1 MFSKFFTTIFLGIG
15 LVAFSFSNNYSME
28 KKEEVKKEEKKE
40 VSEAERAYYKDHPWD
55 FVEKKFVEEPYQL
68 DAKPTS
74 DLHKKELK
82 IYSSISSI
90 YWTLLAL
97 LLKFGQSGDERH
109 DMPFWGGM
117 ALFTL
122 VPLTPI
128 IGLLHWYLDARY
140 KKILYLEK
148 EIDILISILKDFDS
162 KLDNDSKELLPE
174 DLHKTFASLRAVYD
188 KEGRDGVKREWGKV
202 HQHIKDKLM
211 YDVKKS
217 KYVKPVINNYNYNYN
232 TNYNSTN

>member
-1 MFSKFFTTIFLGIG
+1 MCKKFFTTIFCGLG
-15 LVAFSFSNNYSME
+15 LVAFSFSNSYSME

-40 VSEAERAYYKDHPWD
+40 VQREGVSVAERAYYKEHPWD

-74 DLHKKELK
+74 NLHKKELK

-90 YWTLLAL
+90 CWILSFMMSKIGGLGTKDTCGVMFAVSVPVL
-97 LLKFGQSGDERH
+97 FGIAV
-109 DMPFWGGM
+109 F
-117 ALFTL
+117 
-122 VPLTPI
+122 
-128 IGLLHWYLDARY
+128 HWYFDAY
-140 KKILYLEK
+140 HKNILYLDK

-174 DLHKTFASLRAVYD
+174 DLHKTFASLRTVYD

-217 KYVKPVINNYNYNYN
+217 KYVKPVINNYNYN